1 MSKEANNEIFQD
13 SNQNNNKYSDIL
25 NKNKKN
31 EEYELKIKKIKEQ
44 LKNLLKISL
53 GKNLLNLESKTKE
66 HIQILTLT
74 TKTYNE
80 FDKRIKLLTKQVEEN
95 KKKKEENKFR
105 LKKIKAHSSKN
116 RSKTVQMGNRGNLN
130 IADLKISNTNLRTK
144 KNNHDYKLINENIK
158 PLPKIR
164 SKTIDPRERSNQNS
178 AKKTRKNIN
187 IVFHT
192 DSNNFNSTSN
202 NINSNSNNN
211 TLKIKKYNSGKFSLT
226 EQNFNSKNKNRIE
239 NNNNQIIKNH
249 NNSKT
254 KINNSKSKKNISS
267 STNILYKEKEKM
279 DKKKYLSKKNIN
291 KKESF
296 KEKRKS
302 QDFSNKIIP
311 KPRVNN
317 ITKKNIE
324 NFSEKKI
331 NSNKKFTRDNK
342 NENEKDNEKM
352 NEKDNLLQR
361 FEKQKEMIENMRKQ
375 REINNLKEEEK
386 RKEKEKERE
395 EERIKDEERKKRE
408 RDIKMKE
415 ERLKEEE
422 RIKDEERKKRQME
435 IEAEIEKERIEK
447 ENFRKEI
454 EKQREEEKIK
464 KEMEKQREEE
474 KIKKEIEKKREIERQ
489 KEFEK
494 QKEKE
499 KQNKIEEKR
508 EEDIKLIEKK
518 KKEEERKKDIEKL
531 KKEIERIEEEEI
543 KNENELPQNMNFENL
558 ISNERNDNIDI
569 QELLELE
576 EQTDNSE
583 FIHINEDKQKEINDL
598 ENEKI
603 FLNSTPIPHTLT
615 PSPPY
620 YRNISIFELI
630 HDVHNFGP
638 CMFQFLDLKDLIEF
652 TSISKKIKRQRI
664 YLFDSQKNKIL
675 KLIGIE
681 KEEILNNKIKEY
693 EENYSEEELNKPY
706 IEFQLSRGAS
716 RAVQLLNNDMY
727 SKIFRRPV
735 LDSNLSKIYIA
746 YRVLFLFFGEFEI
759 ANIPV
764 DKLFWVKSTE
774 YLNSNSKGKIG
785 DFIIKKIEQCT
796 YDNKTIYYVE
806 KMLDGQKDNIMPS
819 YFSKFCGSTGLLIFL
834 IKDLLEY
841 CGIIISHKKTQISRI
856 YNNLKYYKNIQDTL
870 SHFIQCL
877 ENIT

>member
-1 MSKEANNEIFQD
+1 
-13 SNQNNNKYSDIL
+13 
-25 NKNKKN
+25 
-31 EEYELKIKKIKEQ
+31 
-44 LKNLLKISL
+44 
-53 GKNLLNLESKTKE
+53 
-66 HIQILTLT
+66 
-74 TKTYNE
+74 
-80 FDKRIKLLTKQVEEN
+80 
-95 KKKKEENKFR
+95 
-105 LKKIKAHSSKN
+105 
-116 RSKTVQMGNRGNLN
+116 
-130 IADLKISNTNLRTK
+130 
-144 KNNHDYKLINENIK
+144 
-158 PLPKIR
+158 
-164 SKTIDPRERSNQNS
+164 
-178 AKKTRKNIN
+178 
-187 IVFHT
+187 
-192 DSNNFNSTSN
+192 
-202 NINSNSNNN
+202 
-211 TLKIKKYNSGKFSLT
+211 
-226 EQNFNSKNKNRIE
+226 
-239 NNNNQIIKNH
+239 
-249 NNSKT
+249 
-254 KINNSKSKKNISS
+254 
-267 STNILYKEKEKM
+267 
-279 DKKKYLSKKNIN
+279 
-291 KKESF
+291 
-296 KEKRKS
+296 
-302 QDFSNKIIP
+302 
-311 KPRVNN
+311 
-317 ITKKNIE
+317 
-324 NFSEKKI
+324 
-331 NSNKKFTRDNK
+331 
-342 NENEKDNEKM
+342 
-352 NEKDNLLQR
+352 
-361 FEKQKEMIENMRKQ
+361 
-375 REINNLKEEEK
+375 
-386 RKEKEKERE
+386 
-395 EERIKDEERKKRE
+395 
-408 RDIKMKE
+408 
-415 ERLKEEE
+415 
-422 RIKDEERKKRQME
+422 
-435 IEAEIEKERIEK
+435 
-447 ENFRKEI
+447 
-454 EKQREEEKIK
+454 
-464 KEMEKQREEE
+464 
-474 KIKKEIEKKREIERQ
+474 
-489 KEFEK
+489 
-494 QKEKE
+494 
-499 KQNKIEEKR
+499 
-508 EEDIKLIEKK
+508 
-518 KKEEERKKDIEKL
+518 
-531 KKEIERIEEEEI
+531 
-543 KNENELPQNMNFENL
+543 MNFENL